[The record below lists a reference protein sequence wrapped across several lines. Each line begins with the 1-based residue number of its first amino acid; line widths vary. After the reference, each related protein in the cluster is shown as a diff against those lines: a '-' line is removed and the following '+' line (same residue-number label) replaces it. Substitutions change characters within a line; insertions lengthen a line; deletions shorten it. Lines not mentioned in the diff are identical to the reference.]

1 MTAFTAYCLENK
13 SSEKLQLL
21 LRIIRPVGKYYITKR
36 ASSVIVEAME
46 CTGGNGYIEDSFFP
60 RLYREA
66 PVNAIWEGS
75 GNVQCLDVLRA
86 ISKTPEL
93 MEVLYSEL
101 DDIQDPNFIKA
112 LIDLKDDL
120 PKYLKDEMHARYM
133 TEKIAK
139 LLQVKSIA
147 FFGLDDFVSSYCAT
161 RFNVQM
167 NMFGSPMITQPM
179 SIIEKSYAL

>member
-1 MTAFTAYCLENK
+1 
-13 SSEKLQLL
+13 
-21 LRIIRPVGKYYITKR
+21 
-36 ASSVIVEAME
+36 ME
-46 CTGGNGYIEDSFFP
+46 CMGGNGYIEDSFFP

-93 MEVLYSEL
+93 IEVLYSEL
-101 DDIQDPNFIKA
+101 DDIQDPHFKKA
-112 LIDLKDDL
+112 LSDLKNNFA
-120 PKYLKDEMHARYM
+120 KYLEDEMHARYM

-139 LLQVKSIA
+139 MLQVKSLA
-147 FFGLDDFVSSYCAT
+147 FFGLDDFVTAYCAT

-167 NMFGSPMITQPM
+167 NMFGSPLITQPM
-179 SIIEKSYAL
+179 AIIEQSYAL